1 MKVDHILVRYGEIAL
16 KGKNRNEFEQI
27 LKGNINQALREIG
40 SARAKRIFGRLI
52 VEVGDEDD
60 ADQIMARLQNIF
72 GIVSL
77 SKAVKTTR
85 ELEDIQKAALY
96 MMNEDL
102 TAKTFKVTARR
113 SYKQTPLNSQEMN
126 YEIGSYVLRNT
137 EHLTVDVHNPDVELH
152 VEVREHGTYLS
163 AGRVMGRG
171 GLPVGSSG
179 KTMLLLSGGIDSP
192 VAGYLAMKRGAVVEA
207 VHFHSPPYTN
217 ERAKQKVID
226 LAKQMAAYGGAVRLH
241 LIPFT
246 KVQQDIHQ
254 KIPSYYAMTITRR
267 MMMRISEQVAREQ
280 RALALVNG
288 ESLGQVA
295 SQTLESIHA
304 IEEASSLPVLRPL
317 VTMDKTEVMDIAME
331 IGTYETS
338 ILPYEDCCTIFL
350 PQESKTKP
358 KLEKAKM
365 FETNLDIEDLVSQ
378 SLAGKETML
387 IKHQDSTD
395 EFDDLL

>member
-27 LKGNINQALREIG
+27 LKGNINQAIREIG

-60 ADQIMARLQNIF
+60 ANQIMARLQNIF

-226 LAKQMAAYGGAVRLH
+226 LAKQMAVYGGAVRLH

-246 KVQQDIHQ
+246 KVQQEIHQ

-267 MMMRISEQVAREQ
+267 MMMRISEQVAHEQ

-288 ESLGQVA
+288 ESSVK
-295 SQTLESIHA
+295 SHH
-304 IEEASSLPVLRPL
+304 
-317 VTMDKTEVMDIAME
+317 
-331 IGTYETS
+331 
-338 ILPYEDCCTIFL
+338 
-350 PQESKTKP
+350 
-358 KLEKAKM
+358 
-365 FETNLDIEDLVSQ
+365 
-378 SLAGKETML
+378 
-387 IKHQDSTD
+387 KH
-395 EFDDLL
+395 